1 MDYETKPISRSGL
14 RSISKFVRQMFGCKS
29 DNVPF
34 PVIDALERLPDLFP
48 DTNCVIVN
56 DNELPGNVFACCS
69 PKSEGGFV
77 IKIKQTVYDDAYKNK
92 NPAFLSFICHEICH
106 VVLFYLGFAPISN
119 VSISEKDK
127 ISAYRSVEW
136 QTKALCGEVTIPYE
150 ATINM
155 KAKEIMKKYNVT
167 EAFAKYRV
175 KQDKQQRNT

>member
-92 NPAFLSFICHEICH
+92 NPAFLLSAMRFAMWFCFILDLHLYPMFRFLKKIKFPH
-106 VVLFYLGFAPISN
+106 IGVLSGKRKPYA
-119 VSISEKDK
+119 EK
-127 ISAYRSVEW
+127 
-136 QTKALCGEVTIPYE
+136 
-150 ATINM
+150 
-155 KAKEIMKKYNVT
+155 
-167 EAFAKYRV
+167 
-175 KQDKQQRNT
+175 